1 MTALLA
7 DDDLDT
13 ATATTDSA
21 RPASWP
27 ARAGAFALDVL
38 VGLAVFATLV
48 LVAWS
53 TPQREWLWW
62 VTVLGAA
69 AVLLAVAVNRLL
81 LPALTGWSMG
91 RALFGIAVV
100 GRDGARVGPWRL
112 LARDAAHL
120 IDTAALL
127 LGWLWPLWDRRN
139 RTVADIVARTEVR
152 VVDPRPPNAKRTA
165 VKVVSLGAAV
175 AVVAAALG
183 YVTVYRQDLRLAQAH
198 EQLAVQGPKLVTD
211 MLSYQAATLQED
223 FERARAVVTDD
234 YRPQLEEQQRNI
246 EAAGAVDNDYW
257 APNAAVLSATADRG
271 TMLVLLQGQRGTPP
285 DYRTITAT
293 VKAEFVR
300 AGANQW
306 KVDNLT
312 VLASPNQPGGGG

>member
-1 MTALLA
+1 MTELLT
-7 DDDLDT
+7 DDTRQSDT
-13 ATATTDSA
+13 ETTDPSSL
-21 RPASWP
+21 ASWP
-27 ARAGAFALDVL
+27 ARAGAFALDVV
-38 VGLAVFATLV
+38 VGFGVFAALV

-69 AVLLAVAVNRLL
+69 AVLLAVAVNRML
-81 LPALTGWSMG
+81 LPALSGWTLG

-100 GRDGARVGPWRL
+100 DRDGTKVGPWRL

-127 LGWLWPLWDRRN
+127 LGWFWPLWDRRN
-139 RTVADIVARTEVR
+139 RTVADMVARTEVR
-152 VVDPRPPNAKRTA
+152 VVEPTPRHAKKTV
-165 VKVVSLGAAV
+165 VKVVSLGAAI
-175 AVVAAALG
+175 AVAAATLG
-183 YVTVYRQDLRLAQAH
+183 YLTVYRQDLRLAQTR

-211 MLSYQAATLQED
+211 MLSYQAATLHED
-223 FERARAVVTDD
+223 FERARGAVTDN
-234 YRPQLEEQQRNI
+234 YRPQLEEQQRAI
-246 EAAGAVDNDYW
+246 EQAGAVDNDYW
-257 APNAAVLSATADRG
+257 SPNAAVLTAGADRG

-293 VKAEFVR
+293 VKVEFVR
-300 AGANQW
+300 AAADQW

-312 VLASPNQPGGGG
+312 VLASPNPAGGGG